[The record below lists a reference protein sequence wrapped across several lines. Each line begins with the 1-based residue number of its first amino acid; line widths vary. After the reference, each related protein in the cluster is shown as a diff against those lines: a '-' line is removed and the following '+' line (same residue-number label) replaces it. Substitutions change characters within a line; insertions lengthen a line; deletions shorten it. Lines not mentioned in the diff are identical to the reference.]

1 MVFQRKSR
9 KLRKMRKSRKSRR
22 NKRGGDHRNGDWWA
36 GYNKGHHDCQ
46 SWRGYDVWR
55 DYEDR
60 YNRHDWSFGYQI
72 GYSAC
77 QDAR

>member
-9 KLRKMRKSRKSRR
+9 KLRKSKKSRKSRR

>member
-1 MVFQRKSR
+1 MMKSRKPRKLRKSR
-9 KLRKMRKSRKSRR
+9 KSQKMMKSRR

-36 GYNKGHHDCQ
+36 GYNKGKHDHQ
-46 SWRGYDVWR
+46 TWRGYNVWR

-72 GYSAC
+72 GYE
-77 QDAR
+77 D